1 MTGILIAV
9 AALASP
15 VPAGGNADQQDM
27 LWDNQLITNGVMARA
42 VSPPA
47 FPNIRVVDD
56 IFVTPGTQWHIES
69 LKADLIEDSNW
80 THGGRISVYVWLS
93 DGNRPR
99 NGNVNMIAFSER
111 VVERFRTGNTYFGR
125 PDFHHTAR
133 NLDITLPSGQYW
145 IGIRHPL
152 GGGSGTAYWFTTDV
166 AGTDGDG
173 TSTGFFSLDSGGTFN
188 PEGAGWHH
196 AFELRGHEEPTVP
209 VTSIQVVRGERVSGG
224 TISLSRSDDDRYII
238 SARRPTAV
246 GQPSVEVIVE
256 GRDTPGDV
264 TWTSFTL
271 ESKVT
276 AWPVRQQIE
285 LWSFETNNW
294 HLIHERIAIADD
306 FFSFRRLR
314 ARRNEAPGRY
324 VSANGTVRARLTWFD
339 LGVTSVGWTV
349 QIDQA
354 GWHVVAN

>member
-27 LWDNQLITNGVMARA
+27 LWDNQVVTNGQMGRA
-42 VSPPA
+42 VSPPS

-56 IFVTPGTQWHIES
+56 ILVTAGTRWH
-69 LKADLIEDSNW
+69 LDKLTADLIEDSNW
-80 THGGRISVYVWLS
+80 THGGRLTVYVWRS
-93 DGNRPR
+93 ANNRPVDGKE
-99 NGNVNMIAFSER
+99 NIIAIAEQSLER
-111 VVERFRTGNTYFGR
+111 IATGNSYFGR
-125 PDFHHTAR
+125 ADYRHSASG
-133 NLDITLPSGQYW
+133 LDIVLPSGQYW
-145 IGIRHPL
+145 VGMRHPF
-152 GGGSGTAYWFTTDV
+152 GGGSGTAYWMTTTV
-166 AGTDGDG
+166 TGTDGEG
-173 TSTGFFSLDSGGTFN
+173 TSTGFFSLDAGATFQ
-188 PEGAGWHH
+188 PEGSGWQH
-196 AFELRGHEEPTVP
+196 AFEVRGHEEPTVP
-209 VTSIQVVRGERVSGG
+209 VTLIQVLRGERVSGA
-224 TISLSRSDDDRYII
+224 TISMARSDDDRYVI

-256 GRDTPGDV
+256 GRATAGDV

-271 ESKVT
+271 ESKAT
-276 AWPVRQQIE
+276 AGPVRQRIE
-285 LWSFETNNW
+285 LWSFDTNNW
-294 HLIHERIAIADD
+294 HLMHERMAIADD

-314 ARRNEAPGRY
+314 ARQNESPGRY
-324 VSANGTVRARLTWFD
+324 VSANGTVRARLMWFD